1 MKQELLKIIDQELL
15 EKLFGFC
22 YARTRDS
29 QEAQEL
35 CSEAAEELH
44 VPTVYVEKELE
55 ILSQGEDG
63 WYGLLRQTDN
73 GRGTIGMDATGRYA
87 INFILFD
94 REEIR
99 ALWDAYQEQIPAFC
113 PIASDYVAAH
123 REEYM
128 AFPYFNRKVDWNLVL
143 WQQMHRL
150 AGTLRECVKD
160 VLAEKHFAQ
169 VERCRRPFSVF
180 GYAAGDRKYVEGW
193 DGMEASGICGYE
205 RIYLDSICNAWV
217 RPHFW
222 SGHDV
227 ANDMALQLAVRGVKG
242 LAVDS
247 LSEREKEYAAR
258 AIECGYVYREGE
270 RLYTKILVCE
280 KRDYDRLFHI
290 TDGLCR
296 GHLRECAMAAAEKLS
311 RLISRFV
318 PGYLLGEWESV
329 TCA

>member
-44 VPTVYVEKELE
+44 VPTVYVEEELE

-63 WYGLLRQTDN
+63 RYGLLRRTDN

-99 ALWDAYQEQIPAFC
+99 ALWDVYQEQIPAFC

-128 AFPYFNRKVDWNLVL
+128 AFPYLNRKVDWNLVL

-150 AGTLRECVKD
+150 ARMWGLV
-160 VLAEKHFAQ
+160 AQ
-169 VERCRRPFSVF
+169 S
-180 GYAAGDRKYVEGW
+180 
-193 DGMEASGICGYE
+193 
-205 RIYLDSICNAWV
+205 
-217 RPHFW
+217 
-222 SGHDV
+222 
-227 ANDMALQLAVRGVKG
+227 
-242 LAVDS
+242 S
-247 LSEREKEYAAR
+247 LTAF
-258 AIECGYVYREGE
+258 C
-270 RLYTKILVCE
+270 
-280 KRDYDRLFHI
+280 
-290 TDGLCR
+290 LC
-296 GHLRECAMAAAEKLS
+296 
-311 RLISRFV
+311 
-318 PGYLLGEWESV
+318 
-329 TCA
+329 